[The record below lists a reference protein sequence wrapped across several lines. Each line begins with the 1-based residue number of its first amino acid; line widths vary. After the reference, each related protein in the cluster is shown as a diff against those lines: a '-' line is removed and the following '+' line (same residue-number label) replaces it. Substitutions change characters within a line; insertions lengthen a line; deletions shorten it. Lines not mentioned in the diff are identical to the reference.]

1 MTGQFGNRMLLWTGS
16 PRMLQWSAAALW
28 QESAA
33 SVVRLEGERR
43 HFVFQF
49 YVRRSGALSTDR
61 FVWFWSGIP
70 SLW

>member
-1 MTGQFGNRMLLWTGS
+1 
-16 PRMLQWSAAALW
+16 MLQWSAAALW